1 MNCWAS
7 YDGAYLTHWVARDS
21 GGHYLCCGWKKSVG
35 PNCCKKKKKEFKKK
49 SQDGL
54 FLFAHLTHHSFRT
67 TAALSLHTDSI

>member
-1 MNCWAS
+1 VGIT
-7 YDGAYLTHWVARDS
+7 YVAAGKNLLD
-21 GGHYLCCGWKKSVG
+21 LIVVKK
-35 PNCCKKKKKEFKKK
+35 NKKEFKKK